1 MTKMKKKKTTNN
13 DPYLLKGEEAL
24 LLAEACKLDKQRKD
38 AEKRLKE
45 IKKAFTD
52 LKEKG
57 EYSNSAGDRVIVS
70 FRDKYTEME
79 PKEVQKLLKSKKLGK
94 YFWKCVKIAL
104 TETKKYLTEKEI
116 DDLRTKLDPPIK
128 AFSFK

>member
-1 MTKMKKKKTTNN
+1 MAKIKKKTTDSN
-13 DPYLLKGEEAL
+13 PYLLKGEEAL

-57 EYSNSAGDRVIVS
+57 EYSNSAGDHVIVS

-116 DDLRTKLDPPIK
+116 DK
-128 AFSFK
+128 